1 VRFLADMGL
10 AQSTVAFLHEHGHD
24 AVHLCGQEL
33 QRLDDNLIVRNCLDF
48 SGGTRNTRIARMN
61 TDK

>member
-1 VRFLADMGL
+1 MIEAKLKRAWLWPGQTLSTDQEASAARNKFNIGDRGRFVG
-10 AQSTVAFLHEHGHD
+10 
-24 AVHLCGQEL
+24 
-33 QRLDDNLIVRNCLDF
+33 NCLDF